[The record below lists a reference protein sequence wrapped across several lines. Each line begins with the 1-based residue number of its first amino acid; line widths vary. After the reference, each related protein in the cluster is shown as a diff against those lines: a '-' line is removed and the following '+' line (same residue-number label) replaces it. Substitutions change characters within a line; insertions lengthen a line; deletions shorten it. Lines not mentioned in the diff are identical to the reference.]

1 MTQDII
7 NLFDKFTHEK
17 MDRDLF
23 LKKLVLLAGSSF
35 AATHLLSALEANYH
49 NTTMV
54 NPQDPTLKTDYV
66 YYGGVNSDIKCY
78 MARPNSDEV
87 FPSVMII
94 HENRGLNPHIEDVA
108 RRTAKEGFHV
118 IAPDALSPVGG
129 TSKDENEARNAIG
142 KLDVNN
148 TVENFRRG
156 FKYLKN
162 LDETT
167 EKTGAIGFCW
177 GGGMVNKL
185 AVNAKWMNAG
195 VSYYGSQAP
204 IADVPKINAKLLLQ
218 YAELD
223 ERINQGIKA
232 YREALGKYNKSFVI
246 RMNKGVNHAFN
257 NNTSKAR
264 YNEKVAKEAW
274 EVTITFLKEQ
284 LA

>member
-1 MTQDII
+1 M
-7 NLFDKFTHEK
+7 
-17 MDRDLF
+17 
-23 LKKLVLLAGSSF
+23 KKWIE
-35 AATHLLSALEANYH
+35 TYLSRNSCFWLEAHWPPLTCYLLLKPI
-49 NTTMV
+49 TIGTPIIA
-54 NPQDPTLKTDYV
+54 PQDPTLRTDYI
-66 YYGGVNSDIKCY
+66 YYNGLTGDMKCY
-78 MARPNSDEV
+78 MARPDSDEV
-87 FPSVMII
+87 LPSVMII

-108 RRTAKEGFHV
+108 RQTAKAGFHV
-118 IAPDALSPVGG
+118 IAPDALSSVGG

-142 KLDVNN
+142 KLDANN

-156 FKYLKN
+156 FRYLKS

-167 EKTGAIGFCW
+167 EKSGAIGFCW

-185 AVNAKWMNAG
+185 AVNAKWMTAG

-204 IADVPKINAKLLLQ
+204 IADVPKINAPLLLQ

-223 ERINQGIKA
+223 ERINQGIPA
-232 YREALGKYNKSFVI
+232 YKEALEQYNKKFVL

-264 YNEKVAKEAW
+264 YNEVVAKEAW